1 MMEKILLVDD
11 EEGIRKVL
19 SIYLMDS
26 GYKVNTAEN
35 GEKALAVFKTIRPS
49 IVLTD
54 IKMPGMDGI
63 ELLQKIKAESP
74 DTEVIMITGHGDID
88 LTIKSL
94 QYDAADF
101 ITKPINDEAL
111 EVALKRARERIALRM
126 QLKEYTEDLERLV
139 QEKTQQLLQSEKLAA
154 VGQTVAGLAHAIKNI
169 AGGLKGGVFVLEKGI
184 TLDNKTYLVDG
195 WELLKRNVDK
205 INKLTSDMLNYAK
218 ERELHCQTSHPNG
231 LLEEIFHLMAP
242 RAKELGIDLR
252 MDLDENLNDVCFDP
266 DALHTC
272 LLNLVTNAMDA
283 CTAIDSPDPSGEVI
297 MRSAKVDGWAVEYQ
311 IIDNG
316 CGMDK
321 ETLSKLFQRFFSTK
335 GTKGTGLGLM
345 ISKKIVDD
353 HKGVM
358 HVESEEGKGSK
369 FVVRLPDKDQVSDV
383 NSPDGNT
390 SVKI

>member
-1 MMEKILLVDD
+1 MTEDILLVDD

-19 SIYLMDS
+19 SIYLMDG
-26 GYKVNTAEN
+26 GYAVRTAES
-35 GEKALAVFKTIRPS
+35 GEEALAIFRESQPP

-63 ELLQKIKAESP
+63 ELLQKIKAENP
-74 DTEVIMITGHGDID
+74 DTQVIMITGHGDID

-111 EVALKRARERIALRM
+111 DVALKRARERISLQM
-126 QLKEYTEDLERLV
+126 QLREYTENLERLV
-139 QEKTQQLLQSEKLAA
+139 EEKTRQLVQSEKLAA

-184 TLDNKTYLVDG
+184 TLDNKQYLTDG
-195 WELLKRNVDK
+195 WELLRRNVDK
-205 INKLTSDMLNYAK
+205 INKLTLDMLNYAK
-218 ERELHCQTSHPNG
+218 ERALHCTFCQPNS
-231 LLEEIFHLMAP
+231 LLEDIYQLMAP
-242 RAKELGIDLR
+242 RAKELGVGFKL
-252 MDLDENLNDVCFDP
+252 DLDKDLQEVCFDP

-272 LLNLVTNAMDA
+272 ILNMVTNAMDA
-283 CTAIDSPDPSGEVI
+283 GTTGEFSNRTGEVI
-297 MRSAKVDGWAVEYQ
+297 LRSKKVDAWGIEFQVV
-311 IIDNG
+311 DNG

-321 ETLSKLFQRFFSTK
+321 ETAGKIFQRFFSTK

-353 HKGVM
+353 HKGTIQ
-358 HVESEEGKGSK
+358 VESEKSKGST
-369 FVVRLPDKDQVSDV
+369 FVVRLPDNIPES
-383 NSPDGNT
+383 NE
-390 SVKI
+390 VK

>member
-19 SIYLMDS
+19 GIYLMDD
-26 GYKVNTAEN
+26 GYEVSTAES
-35 GEKALAVFKTIRPS
+35 GEEALEIFRKIQPP

-63 ELLQKIKAESP
+63 ELLQKIKAENS

-111 EVALKRARERIALRM
+111 EVALKRARERISM
-126 QLKEYTEDLERLV
+126 KMKLKAYTEDLERLV
-139 QEKTQQLLQSEKLAA
+139 QEKTRQLVQSEKLAA
-154 VGQTVAGLAHAIKNI
+154 VGETVAGLSHAIKNI
-169 AGGLKGGVFVLEKGI
+169 AGGLKGGIFVLEKGI
-184 TLDNKTYLVDG
+184 HLDNKTYLING
-195 WELLKRNVDK
+195 WEMVQRNVDK
-205 INKLTSDMLNYAK
+205 ISKLTLDMLNYAG
-218 ERELHCQTSHPNG
+218 ERELQCRACNPNG
-231 LLEEIFHLMAP
+231 LLEDIYNLMES
-242 RAKELGIDLR
+242 RAKELGIDLKT
-252 MDLDENLNDVCFDP
+252 DLDENLHDICFDP

-283 CTAIDSPDPSGEVI
+283 CMIIESSDRSGEVI
-297 MRSAKVDGWAVEYQ
+297 LQSKKIDGWGVEYQ
-311 IIDNG
+311 IVDNG

-321 ETLSKLFQRFFSTK
+321 ETVDKIFQRFFSTK

-345 ISKKIVDD
+345 ISKKVIDD
-353 HKGVM
+353 HKGNI
-358 HVESEEGKGSK
+358 HVVSKEGKGSR
-369 FVVRLPDKDQVSDV
+369 FIIRLPDKDQVQDKNNFDESKPV
-383 NSPDGNT
+383 
-390 SVKI
+390 